1 MAKTSKK
8 LTKSLGPI
16 GKLISII
23 PDTTELI
30 GKAIDNSRPII
41 EKELD
46 RRHEKKQTYTQL
58 DNVVHL
64 DINDAQVY
72 LEQRHF
78 NVSRIVAEPNSKW
91 ATLHPNQVV
100 NMSPKAGRVRI
111 GSLVKLYYNLLVAQ
125 KGWQDKSKA
134 KAIKEVVKAYHTDAV
149 KKVIEKTSQGLDQP
163 VW

>member
-41 EKELD
+41 EKE
-46 RRHEKKQTYTQL
+46 
-58 DNVVHL
+58 NVVHL

-111 GSLVKLYYNLLVAQ
+111 GSLVKLYYITEDILEESKTLLLS
-125 KGWQDKSKA
+125 KSEKSKA
-134 KAIKEVVKAYHTDAV
+134 RQQRLTEVLSTPSQLL
-149 KKVIEKTSQGLDQP
+149 KKNRNK
-163 VW
+163 

>member
-46 RRHEKKQTYTQL
+46 HRHEKNRL
-58 DNVVHL
+58 IL
-64 DINDAQVY
+64 
-72 LEQRHF
+72 
-78 NVSRIVAEPNSKW
+78 
-91 ATLHPNQVV
+91 
-100 NMSPKAGRVRI
+100 
-111 GSLVKLYYNLLVAQ
+111 SL
-125 KGWQDKSKA
+125 
-134 KAIKEVVKAYHTDAV
+134 IM
-149 KKVIEKTSQGLDQP
+149 
-163 VW
+163 

>member
-91 ATLHPNQVV
+91 TTLHPNQVV

-111 GSLVKLYYNLLVAQ
+111 GSLVKLYYITEDILEESKTLLLS
-125 KGWQDKSKA
+125 KSEKSKA
-134 KAIKEVVKAYHTDAV
+134 RQQRLTEVLSTPSQLL
-149 KKVIEKTSQGLDQP
+149 KKNRNK
-163 VW
+163 

>member
-46 RRHEKKQTYTQL
+46 RRHEKKT
-58 DNVVHL
+58 D
-64 DINDAQVY
+64 
-72 LEQRHF
+72 
-78 NVSRIVAEPNSKW
+78 
-91 ATLHPNQVV
+91 
-100 NMSPKAGRVRI
+100 
-111 GSLVKLYYNLLVAQ
+111 LY
-125 KGWQDKSKA
+125 S
-134 KAIKEVVKAYHTDAV
+134 T
-149 KKVIEKTSQGLDQP
+149 
-163 VW
+163 

>member
-111 GSLVKLYYNLLVAQ
+111 GSLVKLYYIQRISL
-125 KGWQDKSKA
+125 
-134 KAIKEVVKAYHTDAV
+134 
-149 KKVIEKTSQGLDQP
+149 KKVRHYFYLNPKKVKHDNNG
-163 VW
+163 

>member
-46 RRHEKKQTYTQL
+46 RRHEKKKQTYTQL

-111 GSLVKLYYNLLVAQ
+111 GSLVKLYYITIEIN
-125 KGWQDKSKA
+125 KHDR
-134 KAIKEVVKAYHTDAV
+134 IDHAYLFLPNRL
-149 KKVIEKTSQGLDQP
+149 I
-163 VW
+163 